1 MEPRLGVSRGWRAYA
16 ILLTLVSGGYLLVTQ
31 GPVRFTFGGYCS
43 YEVPD
48 EKAARALL
56 KVTTLAGLKE
66 KYTFDAGG
74 SHQCV
79 LSDGVTVLQWLD
91 PEEREAGAS
100 GNSRSLVV
108 SDPQAVAEHARLILK
123 DAGYTAEV
131 LQTNVDPEKGAQELT
146 LRTDAL
152 TAGCI
157 VFKKATLLGPEEKK
171 RVAQPQK

>member
-16 ILLTLVSGGYLLVTQ
+16 ILLTLVSGGYLLVTH

-74 SHQCV
+74 THQCV

-91 PEEREAGAS
+91 QAERDAGAS

-123 DAGYTAEV
+123 DAGYSAQ
-131 LQTNVDPEKGAQELT
+131 LQEDKPTDKDGETTVT
-146 LRTDAL
+146 LKTDAL
-152 TAGCI
+152 SAGCL
-157 VFKKATLLGPEEKK
+157 VFRKAGLLGPQEK
-171 RVAQPQK
+171 RRTPDPQK